1 MENKHYYITG
11 IRERNFVDAGTNKK
25 AAIKAG
31 KARALQERQS
41 VELWRCHK
49 VGGCGETL
57 GRYYIGILEF
67 PYYLR
72 NCPLTEKDITVNLID
87 R

>member
-11 IRERNFVDAGTNKK
+11 IRARNLVDAGTNKK

-31 KARALQERQS
+31 KARALQEGQS
-41 VELWRCHK
+41 VELWHCHK
-49 VGGCGETL
+49 IEDVGTL
-57 GRYYIGILEF
+57 GRFFIGMLEF

-72 NCPLTEKDITVNLID
+72 NCSLTEKDITVNLID
-87 R
+87 Q